1 MKIGIPNWPSDSRL
15 VTMEARDSTTRETIM
30 TSALA
35 HSLGKNPLRLALGVA
50 INLGGMLAIAAS
62 L

>member
-30 TSALA
+30 TRALA
-35 HSLGKNPLRLALGVA
+35 HSLGKNPLRLALCVA